1 MGAKSDFFELP
12 YIKITKYNLRKQ
24 SNQKLKNKSEL
35 TLKSNSFWHSLV
47 AVMTLTLFL
56 ITAQFSIP
64 SNPAWADQTGNC
76 YSDKLGHTECTNID
90 KTNNGTII
98 IVNQSDS
105 GKAEAFVAGVI
116 VGAIG
121 GSASTIAAVSTAGSV
136 AGLGAAGVTSGL
148 AAIGSIAGGGMVAGL
163 AVSAAVPVITA
174 SVVGYVAYKAWEW
187 VHPPQTQNVE
197 ITPH

>member
-1 MGAKSDFFELP
+1 LGAKSDYFELQ
-12 YIKITKYNLRKQ
+12 YIKITKYNSTKQ
-24 SNQKLKNKSEL
+24 SNQNLKNRSEF
-35 TLKSNSFWHSLV
+35 TLKLNSFWHNLV

-64 SNPAWADQTGNC
+64 SNPAWADQTANC
-76 YSDKLGHTECTNID
+76 YSDKLGHTECKNTYN
-90 KTNNGTII
+90 TNNGTTI

-187 VHPPQTQNVE
+187 VHP
-197 ITPH
+197 H

>member
-1 MGAKSDFFELP
+1 M
-12 YIKITKYNLRKQ
+12 
-24 SNQKLKNKSEL
+24 
-35 TLKSNSFWHSLV
+35 NSKKFWHRLV
-47 AVMTLTLFL
+47 AVMNLTVFL
-56 ITAQFSIP
+56 VTIQFSLL
-64 SNPAWADQTGNC
+64 SNQAWADQFVNC
-76 YSDKLGHTECTNID
+76 SSDKMSHTECKVIEN
-90 KTNNGTII
+90 NNGGSVII
-98 IVNQSDS
+98 IHNDS

-121 GSASTIAAVSTAGSV
+121 GSASTITAVSTAGSV

-187 VHPPQTQNVE
+187 VHP
-197 ITPH
+197 H